1 MSDTTQNTHT
11 KGTTMFAEFINDKLG
26 DNKGYGR
33 PVHLEELMM
42 MYTLFYPEESEVEGL
57 SAHELPVTRLSDK
70 TTEALNPELREQA
83 EDYNKKTIHHSLGN
97 FNLPG
102 AGALVFKERLPEGE
116 LYRDPRDPFKP
127 AEVVLPGRDNYYV
140 FANGTQPI
148 DLAKNLDFMVGNVIK
163 YVPRVGRKNG
173 GVKGDLLK
181 AIDYTD
187 KAIAE
192 GTLASSLTSHYW
204 ISEKDAK
211 LMLDI
216 LPSLRHSSYR
226 LAFYYA
232 YRGWLSLAKEKLHE
246 ALLWEVQQ
254 GNI

>member
-26 DNKGYGR
+26 SNKGHGR

-42 MYTLFYPEESEVEGL
+42 IYTLFYPEEAEAEGL

-102 AGALVFKERLPEGE
+102 AGALVFKERLPEKE
-116 LYRDPRDPFKP
+116 LYRDPRDPSKP
-127 AEVVLPGRDNYYV
+127 AEVVLPRRGNYYV

-163 YVPRVGRKNG
+163 YVPRVGRKG
-173 GVKGDLLK
+173 LVVKEDLLK

-204 ISEKDAK
+204 ISAKDAK

-232 YRGWLSLAKEKLHE
+232 YRGWLSLAKMKLHE